1 MSFRPF
7 TSESYSEGDRLEA
20 WRDVLRAVGLQPSAG
35 SAVNTGHATASRR
48 NAEGVVLARLAAG
61 SQAVSPL
68 PHPAGDMPIMLLP
81 TEDGVTLRTATGH
94 QIISIGHLLLLP
106 RKGDWSVSFQRDM
119 RAIVLSVTPDAFGG
133 RKIAGP
139 VFDQVRVLAPTGF
152 TEVFSRTLESAA
164 RNLET
169 LSDSEWAAV
178 AQSLADLLPTFVRQ
192 LMPAT
197 DAGATATRAAIL
209 HRLCQTIERRLDDAD
224 LTPARVADAEG
235 ISERYLQKLFEGS
248 GSSFTHYV
256 RERRLQRASAEL
268 SSPAE
273 AHHSISE
280 IAYRNGFNDSAHFS
294 RAFRHRFGLS
304 PREFRQQELERAS
317 ASAVTG
323 QRGWPQQ
330 ALAQLRSHY
339 PLAGA
344 ERSAGPAPADK
355 ATCCTE
361 GEQHRHHLAVE
372 AARVHWGY
380 FSRSMPPQIE
390 INSGETITI
399 ETLTQHASDD
409 PERMIKGDAGAESV
423 FHWTREAKNVD
434 RRGAGPMD
442 ASVYGRGA
450 GEGFGVHI
458 CTGPVAVKDAQPGDV
473 LEVRILDIVPRPSRN
488 PDFEGQVFGSSVAA
502 WWGYHY
508 SELLA
513 EPNPR
518 EAVTIYEIFDHDEA
532 PHARALYS
540 YRWEPQTDPFG
551 VVHTTYDYPGVPVRA
566 GSVKR
571 RHNVLDGIRI
581 PLRPHFGVIAVAPRE
596 VDFVEFDSAVL
607 FRRQSRQLAARQGID
622 RLSAGLGAGRAALG
636 RRSPCDPGRR
646 RTRRHR
652 DRMLDDRHVPA
663 HPAQEGGSGGP
674 RVRRPHLSPDR
685 DRDRMGV
692 DRLQPPELS
701 RRVRRQGPERG
712 LCHLLARSRD
722 EGRLPQDAALP
733 DAHQGPERGRGDR
746 ADVGRGR
753 FRRHASGGRQLG
765 RPRHPEQAPVRRRP
779 ARLICFPSWPGS
791 SRPSAS
797 FCRETVKTWM
807 PGTRPGMT
815 SPARPELIAAFLN
828 QTLRS
833 IP

>member
-20 WRDVLRAVGLQPSAG
+20 WRDVLSAVGLQPSAG
-35 SAVNTGHATASRR
+35 SAVHTGHATASRR

-119 RAIVLSVTPDAFGG
+119 RAMVLSVTPDAFGG

-209 HRLCQTIERRLDDAD
+209 HRLCQTIERRLDDRRSHAGPGGGRGRNFRA
-224 LTPARVADAEG
+224 LSAKAVRG
-235 ISERYLQKLFEGS
+235 IGQQLHPLSC
-248 GSSFTHYV
+248 
-256 RERRLQRASAEL
+256 ASAGCSGPRRNCPVRPRRIIRSRRSPIATASTIPRISAARSAIASGCRRANSVSRN
-268 SSPAE
+268 SSARRRPRRPGSAAGRSRRWRNCAAIIRWLAPNE
-273 AHHSISE
+273 AP
-280 IAYRNGFNDSAHFS
+280 
-294 RAFRHRFGLS
+294 S
-304 PREFRQQELERAS
+304 PRRPTRRRTAPKASSATITSRWKPRACIGDIS
-317 ASAVTG
+317 
-323 QRGWPQQ
+323 R
-330 ALAQLRSHY
+330 
-339 PLAGA
+339 
-344 ERSAGPAPADK
+344 
-355 ATCCTE
+355 
-361 GEQHRHHLAVE
+361 
-372 AARVHWGY
+372 
-380 FSRSMPPQIE
+380 RSMPPQIE

-423 FHWTREAKNVD
+423 FGWTREAKNVD

-508 SELLA
+508 NELLA
-513 EPNPR
+513 EPKPR
-518 EAVTIYEIFDHDEA
+518 EAVTIYEIFDRDDGA
-532 PHARALYS
+532 ACPRALFLS
-540 YRWEPQTDPFG
+540 LGAADRSVRRGARDLRLSR
-551 VVHTTYDYPGVPVRA
+551 RA
-566 GSVKR
+566 GR
-571 RHNVLDGIRI
+571 
-581 PLRPHFGVIAVAPRE
+581 
-596 VDFVEFDSAVL
+596 
-607 FRRQSRQLAARQGID
+607 
-622 RLSAGLGAGRAALG
+622 AGLGQAPAQRA
-636 RRSPCDPGRR
+636 
-646 RTRRHR
+646 RRHP
-652 DRMLDDRHVPA
+652 HSA
-663 HPAQEGGSGGP
+663 C
-674 RVRRPHLSPDR
+674 VR
-685 DRDRMGV
+685 
-692 DRLQPPELS
+692 
-701 RRVRRQGPERG
+701 
-712 LCHLLARSRD
+712 
-722 EGRLPQDAALP
+722 
-733 DAHQGPERGRGDR
+733 
-746 ADVGRGR
+746 
-753 FRRHASGGRQLG
+753 
-765 RPRHPEQAPVRRRP
+765 
-779 ARLICFPSWPGS
+779 I
-791 SRPSAS
+791 SA
-797 FCRETVKTWM
+797 
-807 PGTRPGMT
+807 
-815 SPARPELIAAFLN
+815 
-828 QTLRS
+828 
-833 IP
+833 